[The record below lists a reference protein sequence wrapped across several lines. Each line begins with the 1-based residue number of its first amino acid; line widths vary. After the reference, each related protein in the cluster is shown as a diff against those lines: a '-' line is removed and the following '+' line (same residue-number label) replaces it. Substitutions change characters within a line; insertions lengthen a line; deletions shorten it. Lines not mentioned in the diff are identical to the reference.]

1 MRVGRSP
8 ASPARPSVLRLG
20 GSTVSARTRAVVGWV
35 LGGALLLSAVPVST
49 AERYV
54 IAPSK
59 SQFQFKAYSLLAK
72 PLGTFHTFR
81 GDIVADAQQL
91 SASQVRFV
99 IEAASI
105 DTANTR
111 RDNHLRS
118 EDFLFVQKYPTM
130 TFVST
135 AIAKDG
141 LHYTV
146 QGDLEM
152 RGVTQHLT
160 IPVTIEQ
167 RQDEIVVQ
175 GNVSLNRKDF
185 GVNYNSFLNPVQDKV
200 DVMFTIV
207 GVKP

>member
-8 ASPARPSVLRLG
+8 ASPGRPSVLRLG
-20 GSTVSARTRAVVGWV
+20 GSAVSARTRVVVGWV
-35 LGGALLLSAVPVST
+35 LGGVLLLSAVPGSA

-54 IAPSK
+54 ITSSK

-72 PLGTFHTFR
+72 VLGSFHVFR

-99 IEAASI
+99 IEATSI
-105 DTANTR
+105 ETANTK

-118 EDFLFVQKYPTM
+118 EDFLFVQKYPTI
-130 TFVST
+130 TFMST

-152 RGVTQHLT
+152 RGVMKHLI

-175 GNVSLNRKDF
+175 GSVSLNRKDF

-200 DVMFTIV
+200 DVTFTIV

>member
-1 MRVGRSP
+1 MRHRE
-8 ASPARPSVLRLG
+8 RI
-20 GSTVSARTRAVVGWV
+20 RAVVAWV
-35 LGGALLLSAVPVST
+35 LGGVLLLSAVPGSS

-72 PLGTFHTFR
+72 PLGTFHAFR

-118 EDFLFVQKYPTM
+118 EDFLFVQKYPTI

-135 AIAKDG
+135 AITKDG
-141 LHYTV
+141 LSYTI
-146 QGDLEM
+146 QGDLEL
-152 RGVTQHLT
+152 RGVTKHMT
-160 IPVTIEQ
+160 FPVTIEQ

-175 GNVSLNRKDF
+175 GSVSLNRQDF
-185 GVNYNSFLNPVQDKV
+185 GVTYNSFLNPVQDKV
-200 DVMFTIV
+200 DAMFTIV

>member
-1 MRVGRSP
+1 MHAMRHRE
-8 ASPARPSVLRLG
+8 
-20 GSTVSARTRAVVGWV
+20 RTRAVVGWV
-35 LGGALLLSAVPVST
+35 LGGVLLLSAVPGST

-59 SQFQFKAYSLLAK
+59 SQFQFKAYSLLVKA
-72 PLGTFHTFR
+72 LGTFHTFS
-81 GDIVADAQQL
+81 GEIVADAQQL

-118 EDFLFVQKYPTM
+118 EDFLFVQKYPTI

-135 AIAKDG
+135 AIAQNG
-141 LHYTV
+141 PHYTV

-152 RGVTQHLT
+152 RGVTKHLT
-160 IPVTIEQ
+160 IPATVEQ

-175 GNVSLNRKDF
+175 GSISLNRKDF

>member
-1 MRVGRSP
+1 MRVGRRPESP
-8 ASPARPSVLRLG
+8 GRPSVLRLG
-20 GSTVSARTRAVVGWV
+20 GSAVSACTRVVVGWV
-35 LGGALLLSAVPVST
+35 LGGVLLLSAVPGSA

-72 PLGTFHTFR
+72 PLGTFHTFS

-152 RGVTQHLT
+152 RGVTKHLT

-175 GNVSLNRKDF
+175 GSVSLHRKDF
-185 GVNYNSFLNPVQDKV
+185 GVNYNSLLNPVQDVV
-200 DVMFTIV
+200 DVLFTIV

>member
-1 MRVGRSP
+1 VP
-8 ASPARPSVLRLG
+8 
-20 GSTVSARTRAVVGWV
+20 GSA
-35 LGGALLLSAVPVST
+35 

-72 PLGTFHTFR
+72 PLGTFHTFS

-111 RDNHLRS
+111 RDNYLRS

-135 AIAKDG
+135 AIAQDG

-152 RGVTQHLT
+152 RGVTKHLT

-167 RQDEIVVQ
+167 HQDEIVVQ
-175 GNVSLNRKDF
+175 GSVSLHRKDF
-185 GVNYNSFLNPVQDKV
+185 GVNYNSLLNPVQDVV
-200 DVMFTIV
+200 DVLFTIV

>member
-1 MRVGRSP
+1 MRQKDRI
-8 ASPARPSVLRLG
+8 
-20 GSTVSARTRAVVGWV
+20 RAVVGWF
-35 LGGALLLSAVPVST
+35 LGGILWLSAVPGST

-72 PLGTFHTFR
+72 ALGTFHIFR
-81 GDIVADAQQL
+81 GEIVADAQQL
-91 SASQVRFV
+91 SASQVRFA
-99 IEAASI
+99 IETTSI
-105 DTANTR
+105 DTANAR

-118 EDFLFVQKYPTM
+118 EDFLFVQKYPTI

-141 LHYTV
+141 MHYTV

-152 RGVTQHLT
+152 RGVTKHLP

-175 GNVSLNRKDF
+175 GSVSLNRKDF
-185 GVNYNSFLNPVQDKV
+185 GVTYNSFLNPIQDGV